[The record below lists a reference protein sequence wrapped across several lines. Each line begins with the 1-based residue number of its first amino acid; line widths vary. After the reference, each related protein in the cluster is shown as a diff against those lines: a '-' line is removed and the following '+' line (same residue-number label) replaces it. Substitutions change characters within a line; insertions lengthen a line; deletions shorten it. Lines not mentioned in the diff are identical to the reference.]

1 MYKTSRKNVTKT
13 RKCQTFLKKMLKKCK
28 GKEKHNT
35 DTTSVNAFW
44 KHATPPTRPSQRG
57 SMTGQFWGARCDRR
71 CQQRRRRR
79 QRLRQRQPHQSRST
93 ATLSTL
99 RSTATFGFPHFPVRV
114 ARQPVGVEMKYVD
127 ESLIN
132 LRHDKTSGVSVAVAV
147 AVSVC
152 VCICNCVCI
161 CICVCGVCLLPL
173 CWQAF

>member
-28 GKEKHNT
+28 RKKKHNT
-35 DTTSVNAFW
+35 NTTSVNAFW
-44 KHATPPTRPSQRG
+44 KHATPPTSPSQRG

-71 CQQRRRRR
+71 CQQRRRH
-79 QRLRQRQPHQSRST
+79 RQRQQHQSRST

-152 VCICNCVCI
+152 VCVCKCI

>member
-1 MYKTSRKNVTKT
+1 MSNI
-13 RKCQTFLKKMLKKCK
+13 LKKMLKNCK
-28 GKEKHNT
+28 RKKKHNT

-44 KHATPPTRPSQRG
+44 KHATPPTSPSQRG
-57 SMTGQFWGARCDRR
+57 SVTGQFWGARCDRR

-79 QRLRQRQPHQSRST
+79 RRQRQRQRQPHQSRST

-132 LRHDKTSGVSVAVAV
+132 LRHDKTSGVSVAV
-147 AVSVC
+147 SVC